1 VFGGESSA
9 LMSERI
15 ARLPAVTQLGA
26 AQARRIMLAAQ
37 GFGRQP
43 SGPVTAR
50 HLQRTLDAVAQ
61 FQIDSVNV
69 AVRAHYMP
77 LFARLGNYDRG
88 VLDRA
93 GNTAP
98 RRVFEY
104 WGHAACLLDVEL
116 QPALRFRMAANRAK
130 PWQAMSRVLAEH
142 PGLLDKVMTQVAE
155 RGPLTARQVE
165 HDEQRTPGS
174 WWNWSS
180 VKSALEW
187 LFYIG
192 ELSSAGRNSQFERRY
207 DLPER
212 VLPAPVLAT
221 PTPSEEEARLILA
234 RRAAAALGIFTE
246 KWLAEYFYTARP
258 GTAAALE
265 ALVASGEVE
274 PVTVRGWSAPGY
286 LWTQAARPRKLRV
299 DALVAPFD
307 TLVFDRDRLLDTF
320 DVHYRIGLYTPKAD
334 RVHGYYVYLF
344 VMDDTIAARVDLK
357 ADRKAGRLLVQSA
370 WLEDGA
376 PEAETAARLAAK
388 LREMADW
395 LGLASVV
402 VGVTGTLAASLRHRW
417 PATGSGG

>member
-1 VFGGESSA
+1 MFGAGSCT
-9 LMSERI
+9 LMSGWV
-15 ARLPAVTQLGA
+15 ARLPAVTQLSA

-43 SGPVTAR
+43 VGAVTAR
-50 HLQRTLDAVAQ
+50 QLQRVVDSVAQ

-77 LFARLGNYDRG
+77 MFARLGNYDRG

-93 GNTAP
+93 GNVAP

-116 QPALRFRMAANRAK
+116 QPALRFRMDANRAK
-130 PWQAMSRVLAEH
+130 PWHAMSRVLAEH
-142 PGLLDKVMTQVAE
+142 PGLLDKVMGQVAE

-192 ELSSAGRNSQFERRY
+192 ELSSAGRNTQFERRY

-212 VLPAPVLAT
+212 VLPASVFAAPS
-221 PTPSEEEARLILA
+221 PSEEEARLILA
-234 RRAAAALGIFTE
+234 RRAAAALGVFTQ
-246 KWLAEYFYTARP
+246 KWLAEYFYTDRL
-258 GTAAALE
+258 GTAAALD

-274 PVTVRGWSAPGY
+274 PVEVRGWSAPAY
-286 LWTQAARPRKLRV
+286 LWTQASRPRKLSV

-320 DVHYRIGLYTPKAD
+320 DVHYRIGLYTPRAD

-344 VMDDTIAARVDLK
+344 VMDDVIAARVDLK
-357 ADRKAGRLLVQSA
+357 ADRKTGRLLVQSA

-376 PEAETAARLAAK
+376 PAAETAARLAAK

-395 LGLASVV
+395 LGLTDVV
-402 VGVTGTLAASLRHRW
+402 VGETGTLAPTLRT
-417 PATGSGG
+417 AG